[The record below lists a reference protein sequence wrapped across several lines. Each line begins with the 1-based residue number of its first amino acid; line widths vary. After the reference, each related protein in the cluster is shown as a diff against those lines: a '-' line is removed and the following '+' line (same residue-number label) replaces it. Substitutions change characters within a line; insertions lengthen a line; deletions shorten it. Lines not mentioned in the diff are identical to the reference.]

1 MLSFGF
7 LQAYSGKRGFQW
19 FNKLKPILDAY
30 YAPYSKNA
38 RFWTGFLLIVRT
50 CLCIGSILTANKENL
65 EILIAI
71 ASILFFATLVPLL
84 KNKIYEKTCMNLLE
98 ASFIFNIIILAAA
111 TYHIIKMKHSQII
124 LTYISNGVA
133 FVEFLGIVI
142 FHVSLQVQKV
152 FSKKMNNN
160 WIDSIA
166 RIKFKVNQSIC
177 KTNDIKEEKT
187 SDVSATLVDI
197 REPLLEDYS
206 TEL

>member
-1 MLSFGF
+1 
-7 LQAYSGKRGFQW
+7 
-19 FNKLKPILDAY
+19 
-30 YAPYSKNA
+30 
-38 RFWTGFLLIVRT
+38 
-50 CLCIGSILTANKENL
+50 
-65 EILIAI
+65 
-71 ASILFFATLVPLL
+71 
-84 KNKIYEKTCMNLLE
+84 MNLLE

-111 TYHIIKMKHSQII
+111 TYHIKKMKHSQII
-124 LTYISNGVA
+124 LTYISTGVA
-133 FVEFLGIVI
+133 LVEFLGIVI

-187 SDVSATLVDI
+187 SATLVDI